1 MASKIAPSPLMT
13 GKKENAKPALS
24 KALDQSREEQLNVF
38 KKLFLTQVTSQ
49 NPLVGEPLSTNELTQ
64 NIMTFHSAAQQSRM
78 NELLEQINANHI
90 KSQAV
95 AAKSYL
101 NKEVEYQGREFT
113 FEGDSEAI
121 SFLMPDNITQA
132 KLVIVDENGAGVT
145 AFPIAGEAGAKTFI
159 WDGSVNG
166 RSDFKVPSGQYQV
179 AVLAKNKDDQIIDIP
194 VTLKG
199 TVRQVGY
206 HDEANEFALLV
217 KNTPVEMSNISSVRK
232 PPASELISI
241 SQGVQEQ
248 IKRYDEL
255 SGYLK
260 DKLEKRP
267 EVNNLVAQAVNAEE
281 IISQTSEMIP
291 LPTVS

>member
-1 MASKIAPSPLMT
+1 MASTASSLAPSPLPT
-13 GKKENAKPALS
+13 GKKEKAALS
-24 KALDQSREEQLNVF
+24 KVLDKSREDQLKVF
-38 KKLFLTQVTSQ
+38 EKMFLAQVQ
-49 NPLVGEPLSTNELTQ
+49 HQDPLNPMSTNDLTQ

-78 NELLEQINANHI
+78 NELLEQINENHI

-113 FEGDSEAI
+113 YEGGSETI
-121 SFLMPDNITQA
+121 SFIMPDNIQEA
-132 KLVIVDENGAGVT
+132 QLAIVDANGAGVT
-145 AFPIAGEAGAKTFI
+145 AFPISTDAGAKTFS

-166 RSDFKVPSGQYQV
+166 RSDLKVPAGQYQV
-179 AVLAKNKDDQIIDIP
+179 AVLAKNKEDKAIDVP
-194 VTLKG
+194 VTFKG
-199 TVRQVGY
+199 VVREIGY
-206 HDEANEFALLV
+206 HDAASEFALLV
-217 KNTPVEMSNISSVRK
+217 KNTPIEMSNISSVRK
-232 PPASELISI
+232 APASELISI

-260 DKLEKRP
+260 DKLESKP
-267 EVNNLVAQAVNAEE
+267 SINNLTTRIVNDEE
-281 IISQTSEMIP
+281 VTSETSEMIP